1 MTTNST
7 ALADAAEWVAAVAT
21 GSVATGVATIAVAA
35 VGFAMLAGRIDVR
48 RGAGVILGC
57 FIVFGAPV
65 IAAGFTQWLGEGEGE
80 QVAAAAAPL
89 PAAPA
94 PPPAQPHDPYAG
106 ASLIR

>member
-1 MTTNST
+1 MSLSAT
-7 ALADAAEWVAAVAT
+7 ALADAAQWVAAVAT

-48 RGAGVILGC
+48 RGARVILGC
-57 FIVFGAPV
+57 FIVFGAPT
-65 IAAGFTQWLGEGEGE
+65 IAAGFTQWLGEGE
-80 QVAAAAAPL
+80 QVAVQAAAL

>member
-1 MTTNST
+1 MSLSST
-7 ALADAAEWVAAVAT
+7 ALAEAAAWVAAVAT

-57 FIVFGAPV
+57 FIVFGAPT
-65 IAAGFTQWLGEGEGE
+65 IAAGFAQWLGEGEGE
-80 QVAAAAAPL
+80 QVAVAAPL

-94 PPPAQPHDPYAG
+94 PPPAQPYDPYAG

>member
-1 MTTNST
+1 MTTQST
-7 ALADAAEWVAAVAT
+7 ALADAAQWVAAVAT

-57 FIVFGAPV
+57 FIVFGAPT
-65 IAAGFTQWLGEGEGE
+65 IAASFVGLVNDGEGE
-80 QVAAAAAPL
+80 QVAVAAAPL